1 MTTNKKKLLLPNTM
15 AKAGWDVLIGRD
27 DIEAVP
33 YEPYITM
40 PDLQAALRDTDGIAL
55 SLTPLK
61 APEIA
66 VAERLRVAVGGRPIQ
81 IGDKALEVT
90 VSIGLGAH
98 APGHDLDKL
107 VERADA
113 ALYAAKQAGRNLV
126 RV

>member
-1 MTTNKKKLLLPNTM
+1 MFPETTIDE
-15 AKAGWDVLIGRD
+15 AG
-27 DIEAVP
+27 
-33 YEPYITM
+33 
-40 PDLQAALRDTDGIAL
+40 
-55 SLTPLK
+55 
-61 APEIA
+61 A

-90 VSIGLGAH
+90 VSIGLAAH

-113 ALYAAKQAGRNLV
+113 AMYAAKQAGRNVV